1 MDKSQPGTPA
11 AFPDHFLWGAA
22 AASYQVEGAATADGK
37 GKSVWDMFC
46 ERPGAVFEQHSGV
59 TACDHYHLY
68 QEDVGLM
75 AELGLHAYRLS
86 LSWPRL
92 FPDGVGSPNQKG
104 FDFYDRLFDALL
116 AKGITPY
123 VTLFHW
129 DYPLSLFHRGGWL
142 NRDSVDWFADY
153 AAAVVA
159 RYSDRV
165 TNYFTL
171 NEPQV
176 FIGFG
181 HQQGEHAPGLTL
193 PTSEMLLAGHH
204 CLLAHGKSV
213 QAMRSAAKK
222 PLTLS
227 YAPVGMPKL
236 PASQDPAA
244 VELARRA
251 TFTITEE
258 NAWNNTWWM
267 DPIFLGKYPEQGLE
281 FYGNKVPKMLEGDLE
296 IISSP
301 IDTFGVNIYQGSTVV
316 ASESSKFGFDVLPAP
331 VGGPRSAFNWPIT
344 PEALYYGP
352 LFFYERYKKPIFI
365 TENGMSGRDW
375 VHADGRVHDHARI
388 DFTERY
394 LGALRRSV
402 AHGADVRGY
411 FHWSI
416 MDNFEWAAGYRERF
430 GLIHVDYETQVRT
443 PKDSFGWYR
452 EVIRSNGRS
461 LRT

>member
-1 MDKSQPGTPA
+1 
-11 AFPDHFLWGAA
+11 
-22 AASYQVEGAATADGK
+22 
-37 GKSVWDMFC
+37 
-46 ERPGAVFEQHSGV
+46 
-59 TACDHYHLY
+59 
-68 QEDVGLM
+68 
-75 AELGLHAYRLS
+75 
-86 LSWPRL
+86 
-92 FPDGVGSPNQKG
+92 
-104 FDFYDRLFDALL
+104 
-116 AKGITPY
+116 
-123 VTLFHW
+123 
-129 DYPLSLFHRGGWL
+129 
-142 NRDSVDWFADY
+142 VD
-153 AAAVVA
+153 
-159 RYSDRV
+159 
-165 TNYFTL
+165 
-171 NEPQV
+171 
-176 FIGFG
+176 
-181 HQQGEHAPGLTL
+181 
-193 PTSEMLLAGHH
+193 
-204 CLLAHGKSV
+204 
-213 QAMRSAAKK
+213 
-222 PLTLS
+222 
-227 YAPVGMPKL
+227 
-236 PASQDPAA
+236 
-244 VELARRA
+244 LARRA

-281 FYGNKVPKMLEGDLE
+281 FYGNKVPKIHAGDLE

-316 ASESSKFGFDVLPAP
+316 PSQSSRFGFEVLPAP

-375 VHADGRVHDHARI
+375 VHSDGRVHDHARI

-402 AHGADVRGY
+402 AEGADVRGY

-461 LRT
+461 LRI